1 MVDLKGSVGVGVDE
15 CAVQKEVQVG
25 VKSDGG
31 SSSYYEI
38 HLPPELVKEA
48 YTRFTQTGRCF
59 IETEDII
66 RYGLAN
72 DFDRGN
78 IFKCM
83 VRITSKE
90 AGHGKVG
97 NTAEYDANKVF
108 YTAEKMCKHY
118 STTI

>member
-1 MVDLKGSVGVGVDE
+1 MK
-15 CAVQKEVQVG
+15 

-38 HLPPELVKEA
+38 NIPPHILSEA
-48 YTRFTQTGRCF
+48 LDRYEKTGKCF

-66 RYGLAN
+66 RNALNN

-83 VRITSKE
+83 VRITSLENGMGKE
-90 AGHGKVG
+90 G
-97 NTAEYDANKVF
+97 NDALYDASKVV
-108 YTAEKMCKHY
+108 YSALKMHRHY
-118 STTI
+118 KKLAPTPQE